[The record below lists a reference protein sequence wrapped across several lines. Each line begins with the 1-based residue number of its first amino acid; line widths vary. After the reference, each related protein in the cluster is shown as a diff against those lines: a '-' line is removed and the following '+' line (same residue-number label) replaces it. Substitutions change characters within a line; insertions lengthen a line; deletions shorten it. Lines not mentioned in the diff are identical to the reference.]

1 MFVKNL
7 SKVELLFKKNG
18 NVLKLKPGINCVD
31 PMVWSIEELKR
42 TYGPTAI
49 VTVDEKV
56 IEEAKEAPKAE
67 APKAEEPKVEE
78 PIELPED
85 INDVI
90 INGEEAG
97 EADQAVDAPTPEIV
111 VEPEEAEAPKTEEA
125 PKAKATK
132 GKSGK
137 KNK

>member
-31 PMVWSIEELKR
+31 PMVWSIDELKR
-42 TYGPTAI
+42 TYGPTVLVTIDDKI
-49 VTVDEKV
+49 VKELDKKEEPKV
-56 IEEAKEAPKAE
+56 
-67 APKAEEPKVEE
+67 EPKVEE

-97 EADQAVDAPTPEIV
+97 DGDIAVDALAPEIV
-111 VEPEEAEAPKTEEA
+111 VEPEEAVAPKTEEA

>member
-7 SKVELLFKKNG
+7 SQSELLFKKNG
-18 NVLKLKPGINCVD
+18 NVLKLKPGVNCVD
-31 PMVWSIEELKR
+31 EMAWSIDELKR

-49 VTVDEKV
+49 VIIGEDALEAIEPKV
-56 IEEAKEAPKAE
+56 EAPAKEE
-67 APKAEEPKVEE
+67 PKAEEPVV
-78 PIELPED
+78 LPADGEG
-85 INDVI
+85 II

-97 EADQAVDAPTPEIV
+97 DGDLAVDAPAPD
-111 VEPEEAEAPKTEEA
+111 EPVADKEEADAPKTEEA

-132 GKSGK
+132 GKAGK